1 MHGSHY
7 LPRCR
12 RGQHP
17 HLRFFFFQAE
27 DGIRDIGVTGVQ
39 TCALPIYPFFIEK
52 IRHLVRLESRLR
64 GSRRTR
70 ALLAEAKRSGFADES
85 LAALTRSSE
94 EGIRRSR
101 PRAAYKMVDTCGG
114 EFEAR
119 TPYFYSTYEATG
131 ETPRLR
137 GRKVLIVGSG
147 PVRIGQGVEFDYC
160 CVQGIFALREDG
172 VAAIIANNNPET
184 VSTDF
189 DLSTRLYFEPL
200 LLEDVLNLIEA

>member
-1 MHGSHY
+1 
-7 LPRCR
+7 
-12 RGQHP
+12 
-17 HLRFFFFQAE
+17 
-27 DGIRDIGVTGVQ
+27 
-39 TCALPIYPFFIEK
+39 
-52 IRHLVRLESRLR
+52 
-64 GSRRTR
+64 
-70 ALLAEAKRSGFADES
+70 
-85 LAALTRSSE
+85 
-94 EGIRRSR
+94 
-101 PRAAYKMVDTCGG
+101 MVDTCGG

-160 CVQGIFALREDG
+160 CVQGIFALREEG

-189 DLSTRLYFEPL
+189 DISTRLYFEPL
-200 LLEDVLNLIEA
+200 LLEDVLNIIEEEKPDGVDRKSTRLNSSHR